1 MTPRAAFLFCLLMA
15 VAHVA
20 PALALESPPQTY
32 VADRAGVI
40 ESAAKTQL
48 IGLLQE
54 LEQKTNA
61 RVIVLTVNS
70 TNGQNIHQYAFER
83 ADKWKFGANQKSA
96 SVLIVVAV
104 RDRKYWTEV
113 GYNHEHILP
122 DSLVG
127 TLGRQYLVPHFK
139 AGRYNR
145 GILEYT
151 AAIAS
156 TIAQANGKTLT
167 GMPKLQPLAQPP
179 GILRVILGFLPI
191 LFLFIMAGA
200 SRGRGRNMLF
210 WGLLAGSMMGG
221 RGGGRSG
228 GFGGGGFGGF
238 GGGGGGG
245 FGGGGAGGS
254 W

>member
-1 MTPRAAFLFCLLMA
+1 MMPRAAFFTLILMA
-15 VAHVA
+15 AAHVA
-20 PALALESPPQTY
+20 PAVALEAPPQTY

-40 ESAAKTQL
+40 ESATKTQL

-54 LEQKTNA
+54 LEQKTSA

-70 TNGQNIHQYAFER
+70 TAGQDIHQYAFER
-83 ADKWKFGANQKSA
+83 ADKWKFGANGNSA

-104 RDRKYWTEV
+104 RDRKYRTEV

-127 TLGRQYLVPHFK
+127 TIGRQYLVPHFK
-139 AGRYNR
+139 AGRFSQ
-145 GILEYT
+145 GIFEHS
-151 AAIAS
+151 AMIAS

-167 GMPKLQPLAQPP
+167 GMPKLQPVAQPP
-179 GILRVILGFLPI
+179 RILSIILRFIPI
-191 LFLFIMAGA
+191 LLLFILAGA
-200 SRGRGRNMLF
+200 SRGRGRNRNMLF
-210 WGLLAGSMMGG
+210 WGLIAGSMMGG
-221 RGGGRSG
+221 GRSGGRSG
-228 GFGGGGFGGF
+228 GFGSF